1 MGQVWPKCSSEN
13 NWMYFVTGCGAYS
26 VTLLDVL
33 FATGPGQWLLELTW
47 LADHKDDLDPDH

>member
-1 MGQVWPKCSSEN
+1 
-13 NWMYFVTGCGAYS
+13 MYFVTGCGAYS